1 MITKADTTSRQAV
14 QLKEVDGVEITS
26 LMDNS
31 VDFLSI
37 IEREEAQQVRKW
49 VRESKGEDWMKKH
62 FCLPIAE
69 HGFSILIRLF
79 CNSTPHSMLF
89 DTGGSP
95 EGVVTNADRMGLD
108 LSEIESIVLSHGHYD
123 HFGGLLSIL
132 RTVNKEDLPIIGH
145 EDMFKTR
152 GIAESNRTIRKHPH
166 FPTDDQV
173 KPARYVR
180 TKQPYLIANKTV
192 LVTGE
197 IPRETDFE
205 KGFPQ
210 HRVFINGQ
218 WQPDPWIWD
227 DRAIVINVKQKGL
240 VVISGCAHAG
250 IINTTRY
257 AQQIT
262 GIDNVFAIIGGFHL
276 AGKDYEPT
284 IEKTVEKLKLVNPKL
299 LVPSHCTGWKGVYAI
314 ARAMPNAFVWNS
326 VGNLYRLKT
335 LKS

>member
-1 MITKADTTSRQAV
+1 MIKKGDRTPRQIV
-14 QLKEVDGVEITS
+14 QLKEVDGAELIS

-31 VDFLSI
+31 VDFLST
-37 IEREEAQQVRKW
+37 IERKEVQQVRKW
-49 VRESKGEDWMKKH
+49 VKESKGEEWTREH
-62 FCLPIAE
+62 FLLPVAE
-69 HGFSILIRLF
+69 HGFSMLIRLF
-79 CNSTPHSMLF
+79 CNGASHSLLF

-95 EGVVTNADRMGLD
+95 EGVVTNANRMGLD

-123 HFGGLLSIL
+123 HFGGLLTVL
-132 RTVNKEDLPIIGH
+132 RVVNKQDLPIIVH

-152 GIAESNRTIRKHPH
+152 GVADTNGTIRKHPD
-166 FPTDDQV
+166 FPTDYQV

-180 TKQPYLIANKTV
+180 TKQLYFTASRTV

-205 KGFPQ
+205 TGFPQ
-210 HRVFINGQ
+210 HRVLTKGQ

-250 IINTTRY
+250 IINTIRY

-262 GIDNVFAIIGGFHL
+262 GTDSVFAIMGGFHL
-276 AGKDYEPT
+276 AGKEYEPR
-284 IEKTVEKLKLVNPKL
+284 ISQTVEKLKLINPNL

-314 ARAMPNAFVWNS
+314 AEAMPHAFVWNS
-326 VGNLYRLKT
+326 VGNLYRF
-335 LKS
+335 

>member
-1 MITKADTTSRQAV
+1 MIKKGDRTPRKIV
-14 QLKEVDGVEITS
+14 QLKEVDGAEIIS

-31 VDFLSI
+31 VDFLST
-37 IEREEAQQVRKW
+37 IEREEVQQVRKW
-49 VRESKGEDWMKKH
+49 VKESKGEGWIKEH
-62 FCLPIAE
+62 FLPPVAE
-69 HGFSILIRLF
+69 HGFSMLIRLF
-79 CNSTPHSMLF
+79 YNGTSHTILF

-123 HFGGLLSIL
+123 HFGGLLTVL
-132 RTVNKEDLPIIGH
+132 RVVNKQDLSIIVH

-152 GIAESNRTIRKHPH
+152 GVADSNGAIRKHAD
-166 FPTDDQV
+166 FPADDQV
-173 KPARYVR
+173 RPARYVR
-180 TKQPYLIANKTV
+180 TKKPYLAADKTV

-205 KGFPQ
+205 KGFLQ
-210 HRVFINGQ
+210 HRVFTNSQ

-227 DRAIVINVKQKGL
+227 DRAIVINIKQKGL

-250 IINTTRY
+250 IVNTTRY

-262 GIDNVFAIIGGFHL
+262 GIDNVFAIMGGFHL
-276 AGKDYEPT
+276 AGKEYEPR
-284 IEKTVEKLKLVNPKL
+284 ISQTVEKLKLINPNL
-299 LVPSHCTGWKGVYAI
+299 IVPSHCTGWKGVYAI
-314 ARAMPNAFVWNS
+314 AEAIPHAFVWNS

-335 LKS
+335 